1 MRCHNEMK
9 GGRKRVREG
18 EKERGGGINS
28 CIEWFLLFLSQDEGG
43 PNVKLQKLVFAPD
56 DHAEVELDL
65 TGVCV
70 CVCVCVCV
78 KPPFYH

>member
-1 MRCHNEMK
+1 M
-9 GGRKRVREG
+9 REG
-18 EKERGGGINS
+18 EKERGGGIS
-28 CIEWFLLFLSQDEGG
+28 GCIEWFLLFLSQDEGG

-70 CVCVCVCV
+70 
-78 KPPFYH
+78 